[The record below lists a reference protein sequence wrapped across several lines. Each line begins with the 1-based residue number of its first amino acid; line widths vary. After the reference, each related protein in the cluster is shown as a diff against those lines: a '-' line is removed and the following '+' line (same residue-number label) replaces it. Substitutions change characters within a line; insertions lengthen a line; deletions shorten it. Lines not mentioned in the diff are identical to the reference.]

1 MAEIDFPDT
10 LVDLCSEHVFPVS
23 PAFFASPS
31 RSSTAGSETEGS
43 EAVSTTGIGIN
54 ILA

>member
-23 PAFFASPS
+23 PAFFASPV
-31 RSSTAGSETEGS
+31 A
-43 EAVSTTGIGIN
+43 
-54 ILA
+54 ILDCWECD